1 MNNSKAVLLS
11 SFTTLIITTATF
23 SYIYLKSNN
32 NEPNLNSDSK
42 IEQTV
47 DNSVIQTREM
57 FQENQQANNEITN
70 SRHNII
76 TETVKNVS
84 PAIVGINV
92 TEIRQYRS
100 PWSMDPFWRQ
110 FFGDQVYNKE
120 IQGLGSGTIISKDGY
135 ILTNDHVAGNGVK
148 IIITMTDGTQH
159 EAKIIGTDQ
168 TADITLLKIDADN
181 LPYVELG
188 NSDEIMIGEWVIA
201 LGNPFGLFAVNDKP
215 TVTVGVISAT
225 GMNLGVK
232 DNRYYLNMLQ
242 TDAAINSGNSGGA
255 LVNGVGQLIGMN
267 TLIYTAQGSSG
278 NVGVGFAIP
287 VNKIKRIINELKKK
301 GKIDRDFW
309 TGLRVQ
315 TIDDGI
321 AKYYN
326 LNNTRGV
333 IVTNVE
339 DGSPAD
345 KAGLVATDV
354 IKKVDDFIVHDYN
367 SMANILQEFMTNDVI
382 TLSIIR
388 DNKKLNIKM
397 KLERRND

>member
-1 MNNSKAVLLS
+1 MNKSKAILLS
-11 SFTTLIITTATF
+11 SFSTLIIAAATF
-23 SYIYLKSNN
+23 SYIYYNAANKYADGNSHNFTEQSN
-32 NEPNLNSDSK
+32 
-42 IEQTV
+42 
-47 DNSVIQTREM
+47 DNSVIQSRDL
-57 FQENQQANNEITN
+57 FQEKLIANDEISN

-76 TETVKNVS
+76 TETVKNTT

-92 TEIRQYRS
+92 TEIRQYRN
-100 PWSMDPFWRQ
+100 PYSMDPFFRQ
-110 FFGDQVYNKE
+110 FFGDQVYNRE
-120 IQGLGSGTIISKDGY
+120 IQGLGSGTIISPDGY

-168 TADITLLKIDADN
+168 TSDITLLKINANN

-201 LGNPFGLFAVNDKP
+201 LGNPFGLFAINDKP
-215 TVTVGVISAT
+215 TVTVGVVSAT

-232 DNRYYLNMLQ
+232 ENRYYLDMLQ

-255 LVNGVGQLIGMN
+255 LVNSVGQLIGMN

-287 VNKIKRIINELKKK
+287 VNKIKRIINELKKH
-301 GKIDRDFW
+301 GKINRDFW

-315 TIDDGI
+315 TIDEGI
-321 AKYYN
+321 ANYYK
-326 LNNTRGV
+326 LKNNRGV
-333 IVTNVE
+333 IITNVE

-345 KAGLVATDV
+345 KAGLKASDV
-354 IKKVDDFIVHDYN
+354 IRKVNDFNINDYN
-367 SMANILQEFMTNDVI
+367 SMANILQEYMTNDLLNLKV
-382 TLSIIR
+382 IR
-388 DNKKLNIKM
+388 DNKEMNFKM

>member
-1 MNNSKAVLLS
+1 MTKSKAVLLS
-11 SFTTLIITTATF
+11 SFTTLIIVSVAF
-23 SYIYLKSNN
+23 SYIYFKSANANTKVN
-32 NEPNLNSDSK
+32 NEPYA
-42 IEQTV
+42 EQKT
-47 DNSVIQTREM
+47 DYSVIQSRDL
-57 FQENQQANNEITN
+57 FQENQEANDEISN

-76 TETVKNVS
+76 TKTVKNIS

-92 TEIRQYRS
+92 TEIRQYRN

-120 IQGLGSGTIISKDGY
+120 IQGLGSGTIISSDGY

-168 TADITLLKIDADN
+168 TSDITLLKIDTKN

-188 NSDEIMIGEWVIA
+188 NSDDIMIGEWVIA

-215 TVTVGVISAT
+215 TVTVGVVSAA

-255 LVNGVGQLIGMN
+255 LVNSVGQLIGMN

-287 VNKIKRIINELKKK
+287 VNKIKRIINELKRV
-301 GKIDRDFW
+301 GKVDRNFW

-315 TIDDGI
+315 TIDEGI
-321 AKYYN
+321 AKYYK

-333 IVTNVE
+333 IITNVE
-339 DGSPAD
+339 PGSPAE
-345 KAGLVATDV
+345 KAGLVASDV
-354 IKKVDDFIVHDYN
+354 IKKVDDFNVHDYN
-367 SMANILQEFMTNDVI
+367 SMANILQEYMTNDII
-382 TLSIIR
+382 TFKIVR
-388 DNKKLNIKM
+388 DNKELTIKM

>member
-1 MNNSKAVLLS
+1 MNKSKAVILS
-11 SFTTLIITTATF
+11 SFTTLIIAAATF
-23 SYIYLKSNN
+23 SYIYFNTNN
-32 NEPNLNSDSK
+32 AVSYNVPVQEEQSDF
-42 IEQTV
+42 
-47 DNSVIQTREM
+47 SVIQSRDL
-57 FQENQQANNEITN
+57 FQENQEANDEISN

-76 TETVKNVS
+76 TKTVKRIS

-92 TEIRQYRS
+92 TEIRQYRN

-110 FFGDQVYNKE
+110 FFGDQVYNRE

-168 TADITLLKIDADN
+168 TSDITLLKIDADN

-188 NSDEIMIGEWVIA
+188 DSDDIMIGEWVIA

-225 GMNLGVK
+225 GMNLGAK
-232 DNRYYLNMLQ
+232 ENRYYLSMLQ

-255 LVNGVGQLIGMN
+255 LVNSVGQLIGMN

-287 VNKIKRIINELKKK
+287 VNKIKRIINELKRK
-301 GKIDRDFW
+301 GKVDRDFW

-326 LNNTRGV
+326 LKNTRGV
-333 IVTNVE
+333 IITNVE
-339 DGSPAD
+339 AGSPAD
-345 KAGLVATDV
+345 KAGLETTDV
-354 IKKVDDFIVHDYN
+354 IRKVNDFNVSDYN
-367 SMANILQEFMTNDVI
+367 SMANILQEFMTNDV
-382 TLSIIR
+382 LNMKIIR
-388 DNKKLNIKM
+388 NNKELNLKM

>member
-1 MNNSKAVLLS
+1 MNKSKAVILS
-11 SFTTLIITTATF
+11 SFTTLIIAAATF
-23 SYIYLKSNN
+23 SYIYFNTNKAVPHI
-32 NEPNLNSDSK
+32 EPVLEGQSDF
-42 IEQTV
+42 
-47 DNSVIQTREM
+47 SVIQSRDL
-57 FQENQQANNEITN
+57 FQENQEANDEISN

-76 TETVKNVS
+76 TKTVKRIS

-92 TEIRQYRS
+92 TEIRQYRN

-110 FFGDQVYNKE
+110 FFGDQVYNRE

-168 TADITLLKIDADN
+168 TSDITLLKIDVDN
-181 LPYVELG
+181 LPFVELG
-188 NSDEIMIGEWVIA
+188 DSDDIMIGEWVIA

-225 GMNLGVK
+225 GMNLGAK
-232 DNRYYLNMLQ
+232 ENRYYLSMLQ

-255 LVNGVGQLIGMN
+255 LVNSVGQLIGMN

-287 VNKIKRIINELKKK
+287 VNKIKRIINELKRK
-301 GKIDRDFW
+301 GKVDRDFW

-326 LNNTRGV
+326 LKNTRGV
-333 IVTNVE
+333 IITNVE
-339 DGSPAD
+339 AGSPAD
-345 KAGLVATDV
+345 KAGLETTDV
-354 IKKVDDFIVHDYN
+354 IKKVNDFNVSDYN
-367 SMANILQEFMTNDVI
+367 SMANILQEFMTNDV
-382 TLSIIR
+382 LNMKIIR
-388 DNKKLNIKM
+388 NNKELNLKM

>member
-1 MNNSKAVLLS
+1 MNKSKAVILS
-11 SFTTLIITTATF
+11 SFTTLIIAAATF
-23 SYIYLKSNN
+23 SYIYFNTNKAVPH
-32 NEPNLNSDSK
+32 NEPALEGQSDF
-42 IEQTV
+42 
-47 DNSVIQTREM
+47 SVIQSRDL
-57 FQENQQANNEITN
+57 FQENQEANDEISN

-76 TETVKNVS
+76 TKTVKRIS

-92 TEIRQYRS
+92 TEIRQYRN

-110 FFGDQVYNKE
+110 FFGDQVYNRE

-168 TADITLLKIDADN
+168 TSDITLLKIDADN

-188 NSDEIMIGEWVIA
+188 DSDDIMIGEWVIA

-225 GMNLGVK
+225 GMNLGAK
-232 DNRYYLNMLQ
+232 ENRYYLSMLQ

-255 LVNGVGQLIGMN
+255 LVNSVGQLIGMN

-287 VNKIKRIINELKKK
+287 VNKIKRIINELKRK
-301 GKIDRDFW
+301 GKVDRDFW

-326 LNNTRGV
+326 LKNTRGV
-333 IVTNVE
+333 IITNVE
-339 DGSPAD
+339 AGSPAD
-345 KAGLVATDV
+345 KAGLETTDV
-354 IKKVDDFIVHDYN
+354 IRKVNDFNVSDYN
-367 SMANILQEFMTNDVI
+367 SMANILQEFMTNDV
-382 TLSIIR
+382 LNLKIIR
-388 DNKKLNIKM
+388 DNKELNLKM